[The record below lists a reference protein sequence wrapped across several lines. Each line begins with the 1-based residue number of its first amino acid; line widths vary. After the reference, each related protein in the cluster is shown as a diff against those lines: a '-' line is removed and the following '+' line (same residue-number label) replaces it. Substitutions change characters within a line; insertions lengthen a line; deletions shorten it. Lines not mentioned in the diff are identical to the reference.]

1 MAGLIGV
8 GRGYA
13 NQAGDSFSRLADMER
28 QRNQANQQIEQQEK
42 AGMMSAIGTG
52 AGIGMMAGG
61 PVGGL
66 IGAGVGLLAGGLF

>member
-13 NQAGDSFSRLADMER
+13 SQAGDSFSRLGDMER
-28 QRNQANQQIEQQEK
+28 QRNQANENIEQQEK
-42 AGMMSAIGTG
+42 AGKMSAVGTG
-52 AGIGMMAGG
+52 AGMGMMIGG

-66 IGAGVGLLAGGLF
+66 IGAGVGLLASSLF

>member
-13 NQAGDSFSRLADMER
+13 SQAGQSFGRLADMER
-28 QRNQANQQIEQQEK
+28 QRNQANESIEQQEK
-42 AGMMSAIGTG
+42 AGMMSAVGTG
-52 AGIGMMAGG
+52 AGIGMSVGG

-66 IGAGVGLLAGGLF
+66 IGAGVGLLANSLF